1 MNIRGA
7 ATSLS
12 AMSNPI
18 RICSLGDDTMSSK
31 SYFITGLA
39 DYDVVVHVSYRVPTD
54 ATETHSYHASIDGL
68 PGYEARGATEL
79 GAAEALCGRLIADLT
94 KPPDPSDVRSG
105 PEMLLLHLADSE
117 RSRHFVKGYKYGS
130 PDSIDSI
137 ARQEA

>member
-39 DYDVVVHVSYRVPTD
+39 DYDVEVHVAFRVLDD
-54 ATETHSYHASIDGL
+54 ATETHNYHAWIDGL
-68 PGYEARGATEL
+68 PSYVARGASVL
-79 GAAEALCGRLIADLT
+79 GAAEAVCGRFIKDAVDPEKMLADLAT
-94 KPPDPSDVRSG
+94 R
-105 PEMLLLHLADSE
+105 EQTRRM
-117 RSRHFVKGYKYGS
+117 
-130 PDSIDSI
+130 
-137 ARQEA
+137 EAGGR